1 MKNSHKIGAV
11 FGAVIVTGSLSQTA
25 ASFANADISPVATVA
40 VAQSPEQ
47 PVSSG
52 GGRQLDNQVIPG
64 TAWFEIPADQLGD
77 GPGEQSVPRDD
88 LRPSALPNA
97 GGEGMGLTSAAA
109 LISVAMGGVAVA
121 LRSRKQ
127 D

>member
-1 MKNSHKIGAV
+1 MKNSLKIGAV
-11 FGAVIVTGSLSQTA
+11 FGAVIVSGSLSLTA

-88 LRPSALPNA
+88 GRGGSALAQA
-97 GGEGMGLTSAAA
+97 GLSP
-109 LISVAMGGVAVA
+109 LDGGRPA
-121 LRSRKQ
+121 RKQ
-127 D
+127 AHRTRCCCRVQEAEF